1 MMIRKLEQRT
11 KSVRKRKEMNDMKSM
26 NNDGT
31 KKVRYVYLFVEYHMN
46 DDGSLG
52 DGECIKKFI
61 EYDSMMNYEDLLNE
75 FSTLCEEIKSKNTT
89 EERTRRNHKPFI
101 TYLTLDFQKQEYD
114 DNEEDYVTI
123 KEEELE
129 GKYIQGSTYPAD
141 SNPNIPC
148 YYAYVYAYGIQR
160 GYDKKTGYFEEE
172 EMVDILNDE
181 GEQITYNRNP
191 YKQKE
196 IVRMF
201 KEKLKEIRE
210 TEPEDT
216 NLVLAQWIIPYRL
229 ESDIDLDDDVEYY
242 REDILDAKYF

>member
-31 KKVRYVYLFVEYHMN
+31 KKVRYVYLFDEYHMN

-52 DGECIKKFI
+52 DGECIKKLECGDI
-61 EYDSMMNYEDLLNE
+61 MRDDDLSNE
-75 FSTLCEEIKSKNTT
+75 FSSLCEKIKSENTV

-101 TYLTLDFQKQEYD
+101 TYLTLDLQKQKYD

-123 KEEELE
+123 EEEELKGE
-129 GKYIQGSTYPAD
+129 YIQGSTYPAD

-148 YYAYVYAYGIQR
+148 YYAYAYAYGIQR
-160 GYDKKTGYFEEE
+160 GYDKETRYFEEE
-172 EMVDILNDE
+172 EIVYILNDK

-191 YKQKE
+191 YTQEELVK
-196 IVRMF
+196 MF
-201 KEKLKEIRE
+201 KEKLKEIRAN
-210 TEPEDT
+210 EPEDT
-216 NLVLAQWIIPYRL
+216 NLVLAKWEIPYRL
-229 ESDIDLDDDVEYY
+229 KSDIDLDDVEDY
-242 REDILDAKYF
+242 REDVLDAKYH